1 LGELGLIILVAIP
14 LGFIIGYW
22 LCAYIAQALGND
34 LFRVPM
40 IIELSTYSQAAVVVL
55 FSALVSGLIV
65 RYKLNHLDLV
75 GVLKTR
81 E

>member
-1 LGELGLIILVAIP
+1 MGELGLITLVAIP

-40 IIELSTYSQAAVVVL
+40 IIELSTYAQAAAVVLV
-55 FSALVSGLIV
+55 SALISGLIV
-65 RYKLNHLDLV
+65 RHKLDHLDFV
-75 GVLKTR
+75 EVLKTR